1 MTVLPFRRSQSVN
14 TDSLADTEMQ
24 SSIPPWPVAPHRTE
38 THMGTD
44 PIEGAG
50 AVVVPVLVALAGVV
64 GFALFVAL
72 H

>member
-1 MTVLPFRRSQSVN
+1 MSI
-14 TDSLADTEMQ
+14 DTED
-24 SSIPPWPVAPHRTE
+24 PPR
-38 THMGTD
+38 GGDLD
-44 PIEGAG
+44 PLDGAG